1 MPAVGEVNYQN
12 QTVWNGHRWV
22 SLYEQQNTQYGLLQG
37 LASNTLTNSP
47 LAQYQMQQ
55 AAYAQ
60 QAYRTPEDYAV
71 ADAKPIE
78 PEPNPVLLLLTK

>member
-1 MPAVGEVNYQN
+1 MSAVGEVNYQN

-22 SLYEQQNTQYGLLQG
+22 SLYEQQNMQYGLLQG
-37 LASNTLTNSP
+37 LANNTLTSNP
-47 LAQYQMQQ
+47 LAAAQMHQ

-60 QAYRTPEDYAV
+60 LAYRTPEDYAV